1 MRQTKIFTK
10 TRKEAPKDEV
20 SKNAKLL
27 IRAGFINKE
36 QAGVY
41 DYLPLGLRVINKIEN
56 IIREEMNLMGGQ
68 ELNLTALQ
76 EKKLWEKTDRWNDDV
91 VDNWFKTKLSNGTE
105 LGLGFT
111 HEEPLTNLLKD
122 HVNSYKDLPLYIYQ
136 FQVKFRNELRSKSG
150 IMRGREFLMK
160 DLYSFSRTE
169 EEHNNF
175 YNSMKDSYTRVFEKV
190 GLGDY
195 TYLTAASG
203 GSFGD
208 NSDEFQTVSEAGEDI
223 IYIDKD
229 KKKAI
234 NKEIYADEVIN
245 SEGLNKS
252 TLEEKKS
259 IEVGNIFPLGTKF
272 SDALELTFTD
282 ESGSQ
287 NPVIMGSYG
296 IGIGRLMGTVV
307 EVLSDEKGIVWP
319 ETISPFDAHIILM
332 SPEDDEVRQYSD
344 KIYNELNKSMHDIL
358 YDDRTKK
365 AGEKLNDADLIGI
378 PYQIIIGKKTL
389 EEGKIE
395 VKNRKNGEITHLD
408 ESAVLGGKFKV

>member
-1 MRQTKIFTK
+1 
-10 TRKEAPKDEV
+10 
-20 SKNAKLL
+20 
-27 IRAGFINKE
+27 
-36 QAGVY
+36 
-41 DYLPLGLRVINKIEN
+41 
-56 IIREEMNLMGGQ
+56 
-68 ELNLTALQ
+68 
-76 EKKLWEKTDRWNDDV
+76 
-91 VDNWFKTKLSNGTE
+91 
-105 LGLGFT
+105 
-111 HEEPLTNLLKD
+111 
-122 HVNSYKDLPLYIYQ
+122 
-136 FQVKFRNELRSKSG
+136 
-150 IMRGREFLMK
+150 MRGREFLMK